1 MPTQFS
7 VFIEIPA
14 RRRLSKHTEQKP
26 SSTIQTRRAKHYY
39 TVIEDL
45 CHCVLQEEVLDE
57 EERRE
62 ATAQFQEIQAAFEQ
76 LSKGRRLDLVIGP
89 MTRTELISA
98 CEGGDLSTVQ
108 QLLRESAEINATD
121 STGRSP
127 LMFAA
132 QAGHVEVMELLL
144 QRQADL
150 NLRNCAG
157 HTCVMFAVGGGIKVN
172 NQHERAQQY
181 LRAVQLLLDEGA
193 PVNGVTSYGL
203 SALMLASTSV
213 LQQGPNPSEKPSQ
226 QPVIGVKE
234 PPVILKITKKK
245 NDFSKL
251 PEDHIW
257 EPQSSGE
264 QGPDDGTSPVPEPLP
279 DEVVETD
286 GPRASRSSV
295 MPEPPEEW
303 PVEETPEVPTEAAEE
318 APTEAAQV
326 VNEESRRKRRDK
338 HRDRERRD
346 DKEIF
351 G

>member
-1 MPTQFS
+1 
-7 VFIEIPA
+7 
-14 RRRLSKHTEQKP
+14 
-26 SSTIQTRRAKHYY
+26 
-39 TVIEDL
+39 
-45 CHCVLQEEVLDE
+45 
-57 EERRE
+57 
-62 ATAQFQEIQAAFEQ
+62 EIQAAFEQ

-203 SALMLASTSV
+203 SALMLASTSGSTALVELLLERAAEVSLASDIGLTALVMAADKGHAGTVGRLLEKLADVNCRYGNGKTPLMSAAAQAYVEVVRV
-213 LQQGPNPSEKPSQ
+213 LLQHTADVNAQSEN
-226 QPVIGVKE
+226 GYTA
-234 PPVILKITKKK
+234 L
-245 NDFSKL
+245 L
-251 PEDHIW
+251 
-257 EPQSSGE
+257 
-264 QGPDDGTSPVPEPLP
+264 LP
-279 DEVVETD
+279 DL
-286 GPRASRSSV
+286 RR
-295 MPEPPEEW
+295 
-303 PVEETPEVPTEAAEE
+303 EETLSFTGTLGMAA
-318 APTEAAQV
+318 
-326 VNEESRRKRRDK
+326 RKAWK
-338 HRDRERRD
+338 LLKPCLETW
-346 DKEIF
+346 
-351 G
+351 